1 MQIEPDTKMMQ
12 TNFGSHSS
20 LKSREVMGTL
30 TSQAK
35 GIQEF
40 VVDAFNDLPNASQPA
55 TQGFGP
61 M

>member
-20 LKSREVMGTL
+20 LKSREVMGML